1 MSPRP
6 EHRPI
11 TLIRLLAPLGLA
23 APLMA
28 GCCPDPCCPE
38 GENPQDTGQ
47 PDDTD
52 QPQDCT
58 EPEAWM
64 GEVEAGLELVARGDS
79 GALAIQELLLY
90 IRARALRA
98 ASEVTAEQER
108 DNLALEHATLAAT
121 IEKLAR
127 STAYDGTVL
136 TDGSQ
141 AGWQVT
147 TGAGTIDIVLT
158 DLTVST
164 LGVDTDLMDLSQASQ
179 AQAALDLEDAARDVV
194 EAWRSSLEGDRDAL
208 LAAAGQ
214 IETSWAGCAVVCEAC
229 DDETSIGTDP
239 EAAEQGVIEALVDNV
254 EQGIGLVQATE
265 GGAESIH
272 TTLAAIREL
281 AVASTSEEL
290 PDDERAYLQDSFET
304 LSSEVDR
311 LAAATCYN
319 EIGLLDGRNESLD
332 AQVGDANTTSHRVT
346 ISLADLTAS
355 TLGVDT
361 ACLDISS
368 ATGAQS
374 SIDAIDTA
382 LDTVEAVQS
391 GMDTT
396 ALALE
401 TILDDLERQ
410 LE

>member
-1 MSPRP
+1 MSPPP

-11 TLIRLLAPLGLA
+11 SLIRLLAPLGLA

-28 GCCPDPCCPE
+28 GCCPDPSCPE
-38 GENPQDTGQ
+38 GDNPQDTGQ
-47 PDDTD
+47 PE
-52 QPQDCT
+52 DCS
-58 EPEAWM
+58 EPVAWM
-64 GEVEAGLELVARGDS
+64 GEIEAGLELVARGDS
-79 GALAIQELLLY
+79 GALAIEELLLY

-98 ASEVTAEQER
+98 ASEVTAEGER
-108 DNLALEHATLAAT
+108 ANLALEHATLAAT
-121 IEKLAR
+121 IDKLAR
-127 STAYDGTVL
+127 STAYDGAIL
-136 TDGSQ
+136 TDGSL
-141 AGWQVT
+141 ASWTVT
-147 TGAGTIDIVLT
+147 TGAGTIDIALA

-179 AQAALDLEDAARDVV
+179 AQAALDLEDAAHDVV
-194 EAWRSSLEGDRDAL
+194 EAWRSSLKGDRDAL
-208 LAAAGQ
+208 LAAALQ
-214 IETSWAGCAVVCEAC
+214 LETTWPDCAITCEAC
-229 DDETSIGTDP
+229 DDETSIGTGPDD
-239 EAAEQGVIEALVDNV
+239 AEQGLIEALVDNV
-254 EQGIGLVQATE
+254 EQGIGLVRAAD

-272 TTLAAIREL
+272 TTLEAIREL

-290 PDDERAYLQDSFET
+290 ADDERAHLQDSFET

-311 LAAATCYN
+311 LAAATRYN
-319 EIGLLDGRNESLD
+319 DIGLLDGRTEALET
-332 AQVGDANTTSHRVT
+332 QVGDANTASHRVT

-361 ACLDISS
+361 ASLDISS

-374 SIDAIDTA
+374 SVDAIDTA

-391 GMDTT
+391 GFDTT

-401 TILDDLERQ
+401 TVLDDLERR